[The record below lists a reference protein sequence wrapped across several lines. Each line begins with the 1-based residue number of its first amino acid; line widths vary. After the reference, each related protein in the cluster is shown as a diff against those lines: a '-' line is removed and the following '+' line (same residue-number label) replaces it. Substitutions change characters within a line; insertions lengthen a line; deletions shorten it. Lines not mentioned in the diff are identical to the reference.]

1 MSVIILRTMTTRS
14 QRSTNSERE
23 VSIIEV
29 EDNSED
35 EVEDN
40 SEDEDEGD
48 GARFGDIINNEEEEE
63 EEEEEESGEDYHN
76 MIRDNIVSYLPES
89 TLIRECWNISRI
101 YLCWILV
108 HMISVN
114 MYCHFCAHIS
124 LYGLFMSPFVTVA
137 PHCVALRWLTTN
149 SINSISHMWTV
160 IGAWLITKIPITF
173 TKS

>member
-1 MSVIILRTMTTRS
+1 
-14 QRSTNSERE
+14 
-23 VSIIEV
+23 
-29 EDNSED
+29 
-35 EVEDN
+35 
-40 SEDEDEGD
+40 
-48 GARFGDIINNEEEEE
+48 
-63 EEEEEESGEDYHN
+63 
-76 MIRDNIVSYLPES
+76 MIRDNIVSNLPES

-124 LYGLFMSPFVTVA
+124 LYGLIMSPFVTVA

-160 IGAWLITKIPITF
+160 IGAWLITKIPIAC